1 MYDQFRVSELVWR
14 TRKGRQPVSTA
25 SSTSTCFFASCNLKW
40 RRLEDWEVGVNEIG
54 DWLQQFCTIA
64 PGWAGK
70 ETQGL
75 QERCSQNWSVSGE
88 TKLHIKKIRYT
99 SHFRS
104 LAGLLRR
111 YRSYKRRLHLG
122 CSPPLAAAEFS
133 GCSTYTGQP
142 VARTRFP
149 PPVVLVKVSYP
160 S

>member
-14 TRKGRQPVSTA
+14 TRKGRQRVSTA
-25 SSTSTCFFASCNLKW
+25 SSTSTCFFASLQSEMKEIG
-40 RRLEDWEVGVNEIG
+40 RLRSWVNEIG

-111 YRSYKRRLHLG
+111 YRSYKRRLRLG

-149 PPVVLVKVSYP
+149 PPVALVKVPYP